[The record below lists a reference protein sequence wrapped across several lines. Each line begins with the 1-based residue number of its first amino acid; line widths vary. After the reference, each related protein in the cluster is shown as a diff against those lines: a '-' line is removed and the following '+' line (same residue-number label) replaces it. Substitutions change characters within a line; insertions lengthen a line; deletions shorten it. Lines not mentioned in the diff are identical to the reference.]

1 MPFIAVEFPPHSA
14 EWTFFVAA
22 VVLLLGP
29 LLAERARLPGL
40 VGIVLGGALVGP
52 FVLDWVEREG
62 IVESLGELGLLYLM
76 FLAGLELDLDEFQRN
91 RRPALSF
98 GALTFTL
105 PFVLGLLLVL
115 PFGYGLAT
123 ALLYGSLWASHTLI
137 AYPIV
142 QERRLTR
149 HRAVGMAAGGTV
161 ITDTLALFVLAVVV
175 GSVESDDR
183 PGVILVRLLLGLA
196 VLVLFCALVLP
207 RLGRWIFAY
216 VGDAHLPRFL
226 FLLAALTS
234 AALVADRM
242 GLEGIV
248 GAFFAGL
255 ALNRLVPHQG
265 GLKEHV
271 EFVGGAILIPFFLL
285 STGMLLDPRQFTEV
299 DVLVIAGASLAI
311 VFAGKAAASYVAGR
325 LAGFGAAEVRLV
337 FGLTIAQAAATLA
350 AVTIGT
356 SVGIFD
362 EDLLSATLVVVLV
375 TVMVSGIVTRT
386 AARRLAPDEPA
397 ETVESLAP
405 EEPAAGTT

>member
-1 MPFIAVEFPPHSA
+1 VPLAVEFPPESA
-14 EWTFFVAA
+14 EWTFFIAAAVLLAGPVVAA
-22 VVLLLGP
+22 RL
-29 LLAERARLPGL
+29 RLPGL
-40 VGIVLGGALVGP
+40 VGIVLGGMLVGP
-52 FVLDWVEREG
+52 FVLDWVAREG
-62 IVESLGELGLLYLM
+62 VVEALGDLGLLFLM

-91 RRPALSF
+91 RTPALRF
-98 GALTFTL
+98 GALTFSL

-123 ALLYGSLWASHTLI
+123 AALYGSLWASHTLV

-183 PGVILVRLLLGLA
+183 SSVILVKLLFGLVVLGVYCA
-196 VLVLFCALVLP
+196 VLLP
-207 RLGRWIFAY
+207 RIGRWSL
-216 VGDAHLPRFL
+216 VHLGHGTVPSFL

-255 ALNRLVPHQG
+255 ALNRLVRTTHAEA
-265 GLKEHV
+265 KESF
-271 EFVGGAILIPFFLL
+271 EFVGAALLVPFFLL
-285 STGMLLDPRQFTEV
+285 STGMLLDPRQFTEL
-299 DVLVIAGASLAI
+299 DVLVLAGASLAI
-311 VFAGKAAASYVAGR
+311 VLVGKATAAFVSGR
-325 LAGFGAAEVRLV
+325 LSGFAVPEIKLV
-337 FGLTIAQAAATLA
+337 FGLTVAQAAATLA

-356 SVGIFD
+356 EVGIFD
-362 EDLLSATLVVVLV
+362 EELLSATLVVVLV
-375 TVMVSGIVTRT
+375 SVIVSSVVTSR
-386 AARRLAPDEPA
+386 
-397 ETVESLAP
+397 
-405 EEPAAGTT
+405 AAGALEQPAP

>member
-1 MPFIAVEFPPHSA
+1 VPFVAVDFPPESS

-22 VVLLLGP
+22 LVLLAGP
-29 LLAERARLPGL
+29 VVAERFGLPGL
-40 VGIVLGGALVGP
+40 VGIVLGGTLVGP
-52 FVLDWVEREG
+52 FVLDWVAREG
-62 IVESLGELGLLYLM
+62 IVEALGELGLLYLM

-91 RRPALSF
+91 RRPALTF

-123 ALLYGSLWASHTLI
+123 AALYGSLWASHTLV

-142 QERRLTR
+142 QEHRLTR
-149 HRAVGMAAGGTV
+149 HRAVGMATGGTV

-175 GSVESDDR
+175 GSVESDER
-183 PGVILVRLLLGLA
+183 SAVIVLSLVLGLGVLAVYCA
-196 VLVLFCALVLP
+196 VLLP
-207 RLGRWIFAY
+207 WLGRWTF
-216 VGDAHLPRFL
+216 AHLGEGRTPRFL

-242 GLEGIV
+242 GLEGII

-255 ALNRLVPHQG
+255 ALNRLVPSG
-265 GLKEHV
+265 GELMESV
-271 EFVGGAILIPFFLL
+271 EFVGGVLLVPFFLL
-285 STGMLLDPRQFTEV
+285 STGMLLDPAQFTEPK
-299 DVLVIAGASLAI
+299 VLVLAGASLAI
-311 VFAGKAAASYVAGR
+311 VLVGKAAASYLSGR
-325 LAGFGAAEVRLV
+325 LSGFGMAEVRLV

-356 SVGIFD
+356 EVGIFD

-375 TVMVSGIVTRT
+375 TVIIAGIVTRI
-386 AARRLAPDEPA
+386 AARGLD
-397 ETVESLAP
+397 
-405 EEPAAGTT
+405 PAADPAADSERLSSPS

>member
-1 MPFIAVEFPPHSA
+1 MLLAVEFPPESA

-22 VVLLLGP
+22 AVLLAGP
-29 LLAERARLPGL
+29 VVAERFRLPGL
-40 VGIVLGGALVGP
+40 VGIVLGGMLVGP
-52 FVLDWVEREG
+52 FVLDWLTREG
-62 IVESLGELGLLYLM
+62 VVESLGELGLLFLM

-91 RRPALSF
+91 RKPALTF

-123 ALLYGSLWASHTLI
+123 AALYGSLWASHTLI

-142 QERRLTR
+142 QDRKLTR
-149 HRAVGMAAGGTV
+149 HRAVGMASGGTV

-183 PGVILVRLLLGLA
+183 SSVILVKLLLGLV
-196 VLVLFCALVLP
+196 VLVFYCAFVLP
-207 RLGRWIFAY
+207 RIGRWSL
-216 VGDAHLPRFL
+216 AHLGHGRVPTFL

-255 ALNRLVPHQG
+255 ALNRLVSSRAED
-265 GLKEHV
+265 KEHF
-271 EFVGGAILIPFFLL
+271 EFIGAALLVPFFLL
-285 STGMLLDPRQFTEV
+285 STGMLLDPRQFTELT
-299 DVLVIAGASLAI
+299 VLALAGASLVI
-311 VFAGKAAASYVAGR
+311 VLVGKATAAYVSGR
-325 LAGFGAAEVRLV
+325 RSGFGSSEIKLV
-337 FGLTIAQAAATLA
+337 FGLTVAQAAATLA

-356 SVGIFD
+356 EAGIFD
-362 EDLLSATLVVVLV
+362 ENLLSATLVVVLA
-375 TVMVSGIVTRT
+375 TVIVSSIVTRIAT
-386 AARRLAPDEPA
+386 RELDPSP
-397 ETVESLAP
+397 SQ
-405 EEPAAGTT
+405 

>member
-1 MPFIAVEFPPHSA
+1 MPLGVDFPPESA
-14 EWTFFVAA
+14 EWTFFIAA
-22 VVLLLGP
+22 VVLLAGP
-29 LLAERARLPGL
+29 LVAERFRLPGL

-52 FVLDWVEREG
+52 FVLDWVAREG

-91 RRPALSF
+91 RKPALTF
-98 GALTFTL
+98 GALTFSL

-115 PFGYGLAT
+115 PFGYGFAT
-123 ALLYGSLWASHTLI
+123 AALYGSLWASHTLI

-142 QERRLTR
+142 QEHRLTR

-161 ITDTLALFVLAVVV
+161 ITDTLALFVLALVV

-183 PGVILVRLLLGLA
+183 PGVIVLRLTMGLI
-196 VLVLFCALVLP
+196 VLVAFCAIVLP
-207 RLGRWIFAY
+207 RVGRWMFAH
-216 VGDAHLPRFL
+216 VGEGAVPRFL

-255 ALNRLVPHQG
+255 AVNRLVWPLAE
-265 GLKEHV
+265 LKERV
-271 EFVGGAILIPFFLL
+271 EFVGAVLLVPFFLL
-285 STGMLLDPRQFTEV
+285 STGMLLDPAQFTEP
-299 DVLVIAGASLAI
+299 DVLVLAGASLAI
-311 VFAGKAAASYVAGR
+311 VFVGKAAASYVSGR
-325 LAGFGAAEVRLV
+325 LVGFGMPEIKLV
-337 FGLTIAQAAATLA
+337 FGLTVAQAAATLA

-356 SVGIFD
+356 EVGIFD

-375 TVMVSGIVTRT
+375 TVIVAGVVTRV
-386 AARRLAPDEPA
+386 AARALDPGSGERLSSP
-397 ETVESLAP
+397 SR
-405 EEPAAGTT
+405 GG

>member
-1 MPFIAVEFPPHSA
+1 MLLAVEFPPESA

-22 VVLLLGP
+22 AVLLAGP
-29 LLAERARLPGL
+29 VVAERFRLPGL
-40 VGIVLGGALVGP
+40 VGIVLGGMLVGP
-52 FVLDWVEREG
+52 FVLDWLTREG
-62 IVESLGELGLLYLM
+62 VVESLGELGLLFLM

-91 RRPALSF
+91 RKPALTF

-123 ALLYGSLWASHTLI
+123 AALYGSLWASHTLI

-142 QERRLTR
+142 QDRKLTR
-149 HRAVGMAAGGTV
+149 HRAVGMASGGTV

-183 PGVILVRLLLGLA
+183 SSVILVKLLLGLV
-196 VLVLFCALVLP
+196 VLVFYCAFVLP
-207 RLGRWIFAY
+207 RIGRWSL
-216 VGDAHLPRFL
+216 AHLGQGRVPTFL

-255 ALNRLVPHQG
+255 ALNRLVSSRAED
-265 GLKEHV
+265 KEHF
-271 EFVGGAILIPFFLL
+271 EFVGAALLVPFFLL
-285 STGMLLDPRQFTEV
+285 STGMLLDPRQFTELT
-299 DVLVIAGASLAI
+299 VLALAGASLVI
-311 VFAGKAAASYVAGR
+311 VLVGKATAAYVSGR
-325 LAGFGAAEVRLV
+325 RSGFGSSEIKLV
-337 FGLTIAQAAATLA
+337 FGLTVAQAAATLA

-356 SVGIFD
+356 EAGIFD
-362 EDLLSATLVVVLV
+362 ENLLSATLVVVLA
-375 TVMVSGIVTRT
+375 TVIVSSIVTRIAT
-386 AARRLAPDEPA
+386 RELDPSP
-397 ETVESLAP
+397 SP
-405 EEPAAGTT
+405 

>member
-1 MPFIAVEFPPHSA
+1 VLLAVEFPPESA

-22 VVLLLGP
+22 AVLLVGP
-29 LLAERARLPGL
+29 VVAERFRLPGL
-40 VGIVLGGALVGP
+40 VGIVLGGMLVGP
-52 FVLDWVEREG
+52 FVLDWLAREG
-62 IVESLGELGLLYLM
+62 VVESLGELGLLFLM

-91 RRPALSF
+91 RKPALTF

-123 ALLYGSLWASHTLI
+123 AALYGSLWASHTLI

-142 QERRLTR
+142 QERKLTR
-149 HRAVGMAAGGTV
+149 HRAVGMASGGTV

-183 PGVILVRLLLGLA
+183 SSIILVKLLLGLV
-196 VLVLFCALVLP
+196 VLVFYCAFLLP
-207 RLGRWIFAY
+207 RIGRWSL
-216 VGDAHLPRFL
+216 AHLGHGRVPTFL

-255 ALNRLVPHQG
+255 ALNRLVSSRAED
-265 GLKEHV
+265 KEHF
-271 EFVGGAILIPFFLL
+271 EFVGAALLVPFFLL
-285 STGMLLDPRQFTEV
+285 STGMLLDPRQFTELS
-299 DVLVIAGASLAI
+299 VLALAGASLVI
-311 VFAGKAAASYVAGR
+311 VLVGKATAAYVSGR
-325 LAGFGAAEVRLV
+325 RSGFGSSEIKLV
-337 FGLTIAQAAATLA
+337 FGLTVAQAAATLA

-356 SVGIFD
+356 EAGIFD
-362 EDLLSATLVVVLV
+362 ENLLSATLVVVLA
-375 TVMVSGIVTRT
+375 TVIVSSIVTRIAT
-386 AARRLAPDEPA
+386 RELDPSP
-397 ETVESLAP
+397 SP
-405 EEPAAGTT
+405 

>member
-1 MPFIAVEFPPHSA
+1 MPRDSRRAAGVDFPPDSA

-22 VVLLLGP
+22 VVLLAGP
-29 LLAERARLPGL
+29 VLAERVRLPGL
-40 VGIVLGGALVGP
+40 VGIVLGGTLVGP

-62 IVESLGELGLLYLM
+62 LVESLGELGLLFLM
-76 FLAGLELDLDEFQRN
+76 FLAGLELDLDEFERN
-91 RRPALSF
+91 RKPALTF

-123 ALLYGSLWASHTLI
+123 AALYGSLWASHTLV

-142 QERRLTR
+142 QEHRLTR
-149 HRAVGMAAGGTV
+149 HRAVGMATGGTV
-161 ITDTLALFVLAVVV
+161 ITDTLALFVLALVV

-183 PGVILVRLLLGLA
+183 PALIVLMLALGLVVLA
-196 VLVLFCALVLP
+196 VYCAFVLP
-207 RLGRWIFAY
+207 RIGRWTFAH
-216 VGDAHLPRFL
+216 VGEGAVPRFL

-255 ALNRLVPHQG
+255 AVNRLVAPLG
-265 GLKEHV
+265 ELKERV
-271 EFVGGAILIPFFLL
+271 EFVGAVLLVPFFLL
-285 STGMLLDPRQFTEV
+285 STGMLLDPRQFTEP
-299 DVLVIAGASLAI
+299 DVLVLAGASLAI
-311 VFAGKAAASYVAGR
+311 VFVGKAAASYLSGR
-325 LAGFGAAEVRLV
+325 LSGFSLAEIRLV

-356 SVGIFD
+356 EVGIFD
-362 EDLLSATLVVVLV
+362 EDLLSASLVVVLV
-375 TVMVSGIVTRT
+375 TVIVAGIVTRI
-386 AARRLAPDEPA
+386 AARALAPGSNA
-397 ETVESLAP
+397 ERLSSLP
-405 EEPAAGTT
+405 EGG

>member
-1 MPFIAVEFPPHSA
+1 VPLAVEFPPESA

-22 VVLLLGP
+22 VVLLVGP
-29 LLAERARLPGL
+29 VVAARLRLPGL
-40 VGIVLGGALVGP
+40 VGIVLGGMLVGP
-52 FVLDWVEREG
+52 FVLDWVAREG
-62 IVESLGELGLLYLM
+62 VVEALGDLGLLFLM

-91 RRPALSF
+91 RTPALRF
-98 GALTFTL
+98 GALTFSL

-123 ALLYGSLWASHTLI
+123 AALYGSLWASHTLV

-183 PGVILVRLLLGLA
+183 SSVILVKLLLGLV
-196 VLVLFCALVLP
+196 VLGVYCAIVLP
-207 RLGRWIFAY
+207 RLGRWSL
-216 VGDAHLPRFL
+216 VHLGGGTVPSFL

-255 ALNRLVPHQG
+255 ALNRLVSTTHAEA
-265 GLKEHV
+265 KESF
-271 EFVGGAILIPFFLL
+271 EFVGAALLVPFFLL
-285 STGMLLDPRQFTEV
+285 STGMLLDPRQFTEL
-299 DVLVIAGASLAI
+299 DVLVLAGASLAI
-311 VFAGKAAASYVAGR
+311 VLVGKATAAFVSGR
-325 LAGFGAAEVRLV
+325 LSGFALPEIKLV
-337 FGLTIAQAAATLA
+337 FGLTVAQAAATLA

-356 SVGIFD
+356 EVGIFD
-362 EDLLSATLVVVLV
+362 EELLSATLVVVLV
-375 TVMVSGIVTRT
+375 SVIVSSVVTSRAT
-386 AARRLAPDEPA
+386 RVLEP
-397 ETVESLAP
+397 
-405 EEPAAGTT
+405 PAS